1 MFLRKDE
8 LLAIE
13 AQPAASLY
21 LPTHVAGREIRQDA
35 PL

>member
-21 LPTHVAGREIRQDA
+21 LATHVAGRRQDA